1 MRFAAPPRPQPTERI
16 TPMINVVFLLLI
28 FFLMTAT
35 LTPPEPVAVT
45 PPDSR
50 ATDAPAEG
58 MALHLDAGG
67 AIAFGEAT
75 GTEAEAAA
83 IAQAR
88 LSGAPLPLRAD
99 HAAEARAVAALV
111 GRLGRAG
118 VARVA
123 LATIP
128 AP

>member
-1 MRFAAPPRPQPTERI
+1 MRFAAPPRPQPAERI

-35 LTPPEPVAVT
+35 LTPPEPVTVT
-45 PPDSR
+45 RPDSR
-50 ATDAPAEG
+50 AADAPAEG
-58 MALHLDAGG
+58 TALHLDAGG
-67 AIAFGEAT
+67 AVAFGEAT
-75 GTEAEAAA
+75 GAEAEAAA

-99 HAAEARAVAALV
+99 RAAEARAVAALV
-111 GRLGRAG
+111 LRLARAG